1 MRIHI
6 LGICGTF
13 MGGLAQILKESG
25 HSISG
30 SDNQFYPPM
39 SGHLENLD
47 VEMIKGYSI
56 KSMPDADLYIIGNA
70 LSRGNECVEYILDNQ
85 LPFRSGPEMLGEIL
99 KNRKVLAI
107 SGTHGKT
114 TTTSLVASIMSNA
127 GLDPTFINGG
137 IINSFNSNAQ
147 LGKGD
152 YLIAEADE
160 SDQSFLLL

>member
-39 SGHLENLD
+39 SDHLENLD
-47 VEMIKGYSI
+47 VEMIKGYSS

-99 KNRKVLAI
+99 KNRKV
-107 SGTHGKT
+107 
-114 TTTSLVASIMSNA
+114 
-127 GLDPTFINGG
+127 
-137 IINSFNSNAQ
+137 
-147 LGKGD
+147 
-152 YLIAEADE
+152 
-160 SDQSFLLL
+160 